1 MPLTEIV
8 VGRDREDLEKYGKE
22 GTVFLGKHI
31 VGEGEEMHLTNPV
44 HMDVARPHVMLIC
57 GKRGQG
63 KSYTAAVMIEEMLQL
78 PENIRNNLSI
88 LVIDTAG
95 IFWSLKNQNEQQFE
109 ELNRWGLKPRGFD
122 VSVYIPEG
130 FRREFD
136 RKGIPYDSVFSI
148 KPSELTVEDW
158 SLAFGISLLEPMG
171 ILLERV
177 LKRLK
182 GTDYSIHRI
191 VREIER
197 DQRASKQEKEALE
210 NRFISAADWG
220 IFSDT
225 GFEISELLKPGKV
238 SIMDVSLF
246 SGLSEGWSVR
256 SLFVGLLARR
266 IFEVRT
272 IARRKEEISTIEGG
286 AEREVP
292 LTWMIIDEAHQFLP
306 NGGTT
311 AASDPLLTIVK
322 QGRQPGISTVF
333 ITQRPNKLHEDAI
346 SQADI
351 VLSHRLTAKPDLE
364 ALRNIMQTYLL
375 YDIEKY
381 INALPRRKGA
391 AIILDDNSE
400 RIYEMIVRPRLSWHA
415 GGTPSALEMRE

>member
-1 MPLTEIV
+1 
-8 VGRDREDLEKYGKE
+8 
-22 GTVFLGKHI
+22 
-31 VGEGEEMHLTNPV
+31 
-44 HMDVARPHVMLIC
+44 
-57 GKRGQG
+57 
-63 KSYTAAVMIEEMLQL
+63 
-78 PENIRNNLSI
+78 
-88 LVIDTAG
+88 
-95 IFWSLKNQNEQQFE
+95 
-109 ELNRWGLKPRGFD
+109 
-122 VSVYIPEG
+122 
-130 FRREFD
+130 
-136 RKGIPYDSVFSI
+136 
-148 KPSELTVEDW
+148 
-158 SLAFGISLLEPMG
+158 
-171 ILLERV
+171 
-177 LKRLK
+177 
-182 GTDYSIHRI
+182 
-191 VREIER
+191 
-197 DQRASKQEKEALE
+197 
-210 NRFISAADWG
+210 
-220 IFSDT
+220 
-225 GFEISELLKPGKV
+225 
-238 SIMDVSLF
+238 MDVSLF